1 MWRDE
6 MGSGKALIM
15 HLLQID
21 RFAVEFPFEPYECQ
35 IKFMEKVIEALQT
48 GQNAALESPTGTGKT
63 LCLLCAAI
71 AYLKN
76 CKSKISQMDS
86 TQEIQGTSSRSLYPK
101 IFYASRTHSQ
111 LTQVIR
117 ELNKTTYKDIKTVT
131 LASRDILCINDKVM
145 KENNSHI
152 ISLMCR
158 NLISRHRCPFYNFY
172 EKADPLTL
180 DLLYSENGL
189 VPDIEE
195 VINISQKHKC
205 CPYFRNRTMY
215 ENADLILLPYNYIV
229 DPSLR
234 HKHNIQLKGNIVI
247 FDEAHNL
254 ESICEESASV
264 SFSTTQISA
273 CIRETKKVLEMIV
286 NDEEE
291 IRMKMDNTIA
301 SFGTEIQES
310 NEVKIEK
317 NDVAYLLASLHQF
330 EDAVDV
336 CMKDKGEKVIGIGGK
351 VYPGE
356 KMIEL
361 LSKVGFR
368 KDMRGTISLTIDK
381 IGQYLTAKAQN
392 ESAGE
397 FIEKGVYLQEFSSF
411 ISTVYADEHASLR
424 VLDSSVCAM
433 RNVDS
438 SIAKYFQLYVTEH
451 GSVITLNYWCFSPSV
466 AM

>member
-1 MWRDE
+1 
-6 MGSGKALIM
+6 M
-15 HLLQID
+15 HAVQIG
-21 RFAVEFPFEPYECQ
+21 RSTVEFPFEPYECQ
-35 IKFMEKVIEALQT
+35 IKFMEKVVEALWT

-71 AYLKN
+71 AFLKDY
-76 CKSKISQMDS
+76 KSRISQMDS
-86 TQEIQGTSSRSLYPK
+86 IMKYKVTVPALLSHNPK
-101 IFYASRTHSQ
+101 ILYASRTHSQ
-111 LTQVIR
+111 LAQVIS

-145 KENNSHI
+145 KENSSHVK
-152 ISLMCR
+152 SLMCR
-158 NLISRHRCPFYNFY
+158 NLISKHQCPFYNSY
-172 EKADPLTL
+172 EKADPSTL
-180 DLLYSENGL
+180 DLLYNGNGL

-195 VINISQKHKC
+195 VINISQKHRY
-205 CPYFRNRTMY
+205 CPYFRNRTVY

-254 ESICEESASV
+254 ESICEESTSV

-273 CIRETKKVLEMIV
+273 CIREAKKVLEMIIS
-286 NDEEE
+286 DEEE
-291 IRMKMDNTIA
+291 VRIKMDNA
-301 SFGTEIQES
+301 AVPFGTEIQET
-310 NEVKIEK
+310 NEPKIEK

-336 CMKDKGEKVIGIGGK
+336 CMKDKGEKIIGIDGK

-361 LSKVGFR
+361 LSKAGFR
-368 KDMRGTISLTIDK
+368 KDMREAISLTVDK

-392 ESAGE
+392 ESTGE
-397 FIEKGVYLQEFSSF
+397 FVEKGVYLQEFSSF
-411 ISTVYADEHASLR
+411 ISTVYADKHASLE
-424 VLDSSVCAM
+424 VLGSSTSAM
-433 RNVDS
+433 RNLDRKVADVS
-438 SIAKYFQLYVTEH
+438 SAKCFQV
-451 GSVITLNYWCFSPSV
+451 CFAV
-466 AM
+466 ACINVM